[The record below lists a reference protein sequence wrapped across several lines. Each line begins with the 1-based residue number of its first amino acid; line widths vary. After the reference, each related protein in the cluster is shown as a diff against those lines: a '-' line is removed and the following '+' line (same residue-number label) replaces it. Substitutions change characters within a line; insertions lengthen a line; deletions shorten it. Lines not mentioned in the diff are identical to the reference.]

1 MKHDF
6 DFAVIGGG
14 SSGYNAGR
22 VAAELGLKTVILDG
36 ADRLSG
42 LCILEGCMP
51 SKTLL
56 YSAEILHRAQQGRRF
71 GLRIPVATGNFA
83 AVQARKRRIIDEF
96 AQDRIKALQNGKFAL
111 IRSNARFIDSHTVQL
126 GDGHKLTARK
136 FLIATG
142 SSVSF
147 PPVEGLRAS
156 RPWTSDEVLNLSQL
170 PKSVVVLGGGL
181 VGVELA
187 QFLIRMGSKVT
198 ILQRGPHLLKG
209 HTPEAAAVLE
219 GALTAEGAEVICG
232 AAVDRV
238 ARAAK
243 GFTVRFTQGGK
254 AQVRRAE
261 HCFNAMGRTPNT
273 GRLQLDQA
281 GVKTTGTGQVIINR
295 HQQTTA
301 PHIYAA
307 GDCSGPVEIVH
318 IAILQGELAARH
330 AAGIR
335 SAKPVDFNLLL
346 SVVFTDPQLATIG
359 IAEQKLREDQVPY
372 LSASYPFD
380 DHGKSILME
389 AKRGFVKVLA
399 QPRTGRI
406 LGAEIVGPDAGE
418 LIHIFS
424 GPLAMRATVH
434 DLLRAPFYHPT
445 LSEIVTYPLEAIAGQ
460 LSRPTRAAGR
470 SHD

>member
-1 MKHDF
+1 MSSDF
-6 DFAVIGGG
+6 DFAVLGGG
-14 SSGYNAGR
+14 SAGYNAAR
-22 VAAELGLKTVILDG
+22 VAGSLGLKTVIMDG
-36 ADRLSG
+36 AERLSG

-56 YSAEILHRAQQGRRF
+56 YSAEILHKAQQGRRF
-71 GLRIPVATGNFA
+71 GLRIPVAAGNFS

-96 AQDRIKALQNGKFAL
+96 AQDRIKSLQNGPFTL
-111 IRSNARFIDSHTVQL
+111 IRSNGHFIDPHTIQL

-142 SSVSF
+142 SSVAF
-147 PPVEGLRAS
+147 PPIEGLRAS
-156 RPWTSDEVLNLSQL
+156 RPWTSDKVLNLSQL
-170 PKSVVVLGGGL
+170 PGGVVVLGGGL

-187 QFLIRMGSKVT
+187 QYLLRMGSKVT

-232 AAVDRV
+232 AVVDRV
-238 ARAAK
+238 TRDSK
-243 GFTVRFTQGGK
+243 GFSVRFTGGGK
-254 AQVRRAE
+254 EQVRRAE

-273 GRLQLDQA
+273 GQLQLDQA
-281 GVKTTGTGQVIINR
+281 GVKTTGTGQVIVNR

-359 IAEQKLREDQVPY
+359 IPEQKLKADKVPY

-399 QPRTGRI
+399 EPRKGRI

-445 LSEIVTYPLEAIAGQ
+445 LSEIVTYPLEEIAAK
-460 LSRPTRAAGR
+460 LSKSAKSTRR
-470 SHD
+470 S